1 MARISSAD
9 LLARIEQLTAQV
21 ASLTTEIE
29 ALKAKPLT
37 HNQQIVAQ
45 MRKLTSVLREAADP
59 LAGRRAEYR
68 AYCATQRDEIIAS
81 RDFKR
86 TVPCF
91 DAWLASHA

>member
-45 MRKLTSVLREAADP
+45 MRKPAYVRPADP
-59 LAGRRAEYR
+59 LADRRAEYR